1 MYRVLIVDDEAY
13 IRDELKFFLGNIDEV
28 EVCAETGNGEE
39 VVDLIESTHPD
50 VVFLDIELRGMNGL
64 TIARQINALEKP
76 PHIIISTAYDKYA
89 IMGFELEVVDYLLKP
104 FSEERIRKAVGR
116 IQQLKENNQSKSL
129 ERSKVK
135 EEKELLI
142 VNNDQNQ
149 EKIAVYED
157 EKLFLIHLNDIIYFQ
172 SDGNGITLVTEHHTY
187 KSNLSLKELEK
198 IVDKRKFHRI
208 HKSFMVNVDCIK
220 EIVPWFNY
228 TCKLKLVGMDEE
240 LHVTRS
246 YYKEFKERFFIK

>member
-1 MYRVLIVDDEAY
+1 MYKLMIVDDEAY
-13 IRDELKFFLGNIDEV
+13 IRDELKFFLGNIDNV

-39 VVDLIESTHPD
+39 VLSLIASTQPD
-50 VVFLDIELRGMNGL
+50 IVFLDIELRGMNGL
-64 TIARQINALEKP
+64 TLARQINALEQP

-89 IMGFELEVVDYLLKP
+89 VMGFELEVVDYLLKP
-104 FSEERIRKAVGR
+104 YSEERIIKAINR
-116 IQQLKENNQSKSL
+116 ISLLQDKAKLSPKGDKESPDIAK
-129 ERSKVK
+129 
-135 EEKELLI
+135 
-142 VNNDQNQ
+142 DQMQ

-157 EKLFLIHLNDIIYFQ
+157 EKLFLIHLDDIVYFQ
-172 SDGNGITLVTEHHTY
+172 SYGNGISLVTSEHTY
-187 KSNLSLKELEK
+187 NSNLSLKELEK
-198 IVDKRKFHRI
+198 IVNPRKFHRI

-228 TCKLKLVGMDEE
+228 TCKLKLLGIEEE